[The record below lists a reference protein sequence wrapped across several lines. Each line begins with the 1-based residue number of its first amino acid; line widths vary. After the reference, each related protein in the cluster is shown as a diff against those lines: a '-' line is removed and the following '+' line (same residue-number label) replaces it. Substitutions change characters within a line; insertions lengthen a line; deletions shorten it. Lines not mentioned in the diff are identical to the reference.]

1 MEKLTQIINGTLLR
15 LKKIIIRSFLKKFKK
30 APCFYSNT
38 EWKNYQSRIYDFS
51 DSKSFHLGDGLNLA
65 LLLSNDTSFKLNT
78 YFELEQLLSG
88 VVTKSIPTNEKTKN
102 DALLVKSIGQ
112 IKDLKYFIFCKPILL
127 IDLMDLKAPR
137 KLPEYLSES
146 IINKNSLNNNF
157 KVINFERYSN
167 KDKLMIGKYLVVNT
181 ELASGSFR
189 INKKD
194 IEKILNEAILFSQKY
209 KTKIVIV
216 GIKTNKLFTN
226 NINYENIIDL
236 RGKLT
241 LLELIKIIGSKQCNA
256 IFSFDNLIMHIGNIF
271 DKKCFI
277 KFRGKSNIEEE
288 KFHFKIVNK
297 SYRKKNNIKYI

>member
-1 MEKLTQIINGTLLR
+1 MEKLTQTINGTVLR
-15 LKKIIIRSFLKKFKK
+15 LKKIIIRFFLKKFKK

-38 EWKNYQSRIYDFS
+38 EWRNYQSRIYKFT

-65 LLLSNDTSFKLNT
+65 LLLSNDISFKLYT
-78 YFELEQLLSG
+78 YFELEQLLGG
-88 VVTKSIPTNEKTKN
+88 VVTKSIPKDEKIKN
-102 DALLVKSIGQ
+102 DILLVKSIGQ

-137 KLPEYLSES
+137 KLPEYLSKS
-146 IINKNSLNNNF
+146 IINKDSLNKNF
-157 KVINFERYSN
+157 KDINYERYSN

-194 IEKILNEAILFSQKY
+194 NEKILNEAILYSHKY

-216 GIKTNKLFTN
+216 GIKTNKLFAS
-226 NINYENIIDL
+226 NIYYENIIDL
-236 RGKLT
+236 RGKIT
-241 LLELIKIIGSKQCNA
+241 LLELIEIIGSKKCNA

-277 KFRGKSNIEEE
+277 KFRGKSNIQEE
-288 KFHFKIVNK
+288 KFHFEIVNN
-297 SYRKKNNIKYI
+297 SYRKQNNIKYI